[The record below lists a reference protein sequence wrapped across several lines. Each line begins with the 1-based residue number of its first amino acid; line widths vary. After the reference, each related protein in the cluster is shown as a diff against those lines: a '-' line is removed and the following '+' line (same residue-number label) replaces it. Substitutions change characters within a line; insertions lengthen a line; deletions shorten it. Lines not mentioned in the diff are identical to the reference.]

1 MSAMSLDDSTSV
13 RSDVVLDDEARAE
26 AIEFVLGLGRALH
39 GYGASAPDVEHAME
53 QSSRALGLH
62 GEFFATPTSIFATF
76 HRGKSAAHDSTT
88 HLMRVEPGSAD
99 LGRRA
104 RVDEV
109 IEDVHRGRLAAHEG
123 RILLAAIQSDPA
135 PYPRWL
141 VIACSALISASAARF
156 FDLAPMEI
164 VVAGVVGL
172 VVELLQLA
180 SRGSRR
186 VKRVQLLASSFL
198 AAALVSLWAG
208 LRGAP
213 TPFQVIVAGL
223 ITLLPGLRLTTAMS
237 ELALD
242 HLAAGTARF
251 LGSMMTLIALLFG
264 AALGVQL
271 GALFPDTVSLAEL
284 AAERSEMPP
293 WTLYAALAIAPPCFG
308 VLFRALPR
316 DLPWILT
323 SCVLAFVGARVGAD
337 LLGNGFEAALG
348 GLLVGLASNLYA
360 RTLNRPA
367 ATTLLPGILLLVPG
381 SIGFK
386 SLFNLLERDV
396 ITGIETAF
404 QVATVGMSIVGGLF
418 VANVIIRPRRL
429 DRAGA

>member
-1 MSAMSLDDSTSV
+1 METAVQDS
-13 RSDVVLDDEARAE
+13 RAE
-26 AIEFVLGLGRALH
+26 SIEFVLELGRALH

-53 QSSRALGLH
+53 QSSRALGLR

-76 HRGKSAAHDSTT
+76 HRGETAAHDSTT

-109 IEDVHRGRLAAHEG
+109 IEDVHRAQLAAHEG
-123 RILLAAIQSDPA
+123 RILLAAIQCDPD
-135 PYPRWL
+135 PYPRVL

-156 FDLAPMEI
+156 FDLAPAEI
-164 VVAGVVGL
+164 AVAGGIGL
-172 VVELLQLA
+172 LVELVQLA
-180 SRGSRR
+180 SQGSRR
-186 VKRVQLLASSFL
+186 VKRVQLVVSAFL
-198 AAALVSLWAG
+198 AAVIVSLWAG

-213 TPFQVIVAGL
+213 TPFQVVVAGL

-242 HLAAGTARF
+242 HLASGTARF
-251 LGSMMTLIALLFG
+251 LGSVMTLIALLFG
-264 AALGVQL
+264 AALGVQI
-271 GALFPDTVSLAEL
+271 GALFPDTLPIEAV
-284 AAERSEMPP
+284 AAARREMPA
-293 WTLYAALAIAPPCFG
+293 WTLYVALAIAPACFG

-316 DLPWILT
+316 DLPWILA
-323 SCVLAFVGARVGAD
+323 SCVLAFAGARLGAEV
-337 LLGNGFEAALG
+337 LGVGFEAALG
-348 GLLVGLASNLYA
+348 GLFVGLASNVYA

-429 DRAGA
+429 DRAGN

>member
-1 MSAMSLDDSTSV
+1 MESEPLD
-13 RSDVVLDDEARAE
+13 RRAE
-26 AIEFVLGLGRALH
+26 AIEFVLELGRALH

-53 QSSRALGLH
+53 QSSRALGLR
-62 GEFFATPTSIFATF
+62 GEFFATPTSIFAAF
-76 HRGKSAAHDSTT
+76 HRGESAAHDSTT
-88 HLMRVEPGSAD
+88 HLLRVEPGSAD

-109 IEDVHRGRLAAHEG
+109 IDDVHRGRLAAYEG
-123 RILLAAIQSDPA
+123 LILLAAIQRDPP
-135 PYPRWL
+135 PYPPWL

-156 FDLAPMEI
+156 FDLAPAEI
-164 VVAGVVGL
+164 ALAGGVGL
-172 VVELLQLA
+172 LVELLQLA
-180 SRGSRR
+180 GLRSSRLR
-186 VKRVQLLASSFL
+186 RVQLLLSAFF
-198 AAALVSLWAG
+198 AAAVVSLWAG

-213 TPFQVIVAGL
+213 TPFQVVVAGL

-242 HLAAGTARF
+242 HLASGTARF
-251 LGSMMTLIALLFG
+251 LGSIMTLIALLFG
-264 AALGVQL
+264 AAIGVQI
-271 GALFPDTVSLAEL
+271 GALFPDTLSMEAV
-284 AAERSEMPP
+284 AASRAEMPP

-316 DLPWILT
+316 DLPWILA
-323 SCVLAFVGARVGAD
+323 SCVLAFVGSRLGAE

-348 GLLVGLASNLYA
+348 GLFVGLASNVYA

-429 DRAGA
+429 DRAGN